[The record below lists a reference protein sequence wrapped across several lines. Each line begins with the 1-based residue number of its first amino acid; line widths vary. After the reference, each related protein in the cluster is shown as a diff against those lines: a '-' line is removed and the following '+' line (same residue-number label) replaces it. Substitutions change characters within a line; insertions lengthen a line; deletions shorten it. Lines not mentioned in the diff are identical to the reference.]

1 MTPYSKKDCGANTI
15 FFVVFKAESM
25 QISSSVVDDITKTFR
40 ESRKHLYDICTAV
53 IFIMSCSQNKMDSV
67 EGGKNIEE

>member
-1 MTPYSKKDCGANTI
+1 
-15 FFVVFKAESM
+15 M
-25 QISSSVVDDITKTFR
+25 QISSSVVDNITKTFR